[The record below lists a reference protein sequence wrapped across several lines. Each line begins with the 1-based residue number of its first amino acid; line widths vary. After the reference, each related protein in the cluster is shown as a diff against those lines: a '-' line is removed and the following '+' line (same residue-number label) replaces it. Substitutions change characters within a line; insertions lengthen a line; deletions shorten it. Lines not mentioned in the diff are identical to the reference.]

1 MQETNIL
8 TENADI
14 KSTNRICENIYK
26 GRIIK
31 GIAGFYYVYSKGI
44 IYECKAK
51 GIFRNQK
58 IKPLV
63 GDDVDMRIIDSEAHI
78 GNIERIL
85 DRKSE
90 LIRPAVANIDQALIV
105 FAAASPSPNFNL
117 LDRFLIMM
125 KRQKINTVICFNKAD
140 LVDESVC
147 RNYYEMYDKAGY
159 TIVFSSTLSNDGID
173 DIKYILKGRTTTLAG
188 PSGVGK
194 SSIMNMLNPSA
205 NMDTGEISRKIE
217 RGKHTTRHSELI
229 PISDDTFLMDTPGFS
244 NISLFEIEAEE
255 LKDYYFEFEQYE
267 PYCRFG
273 GCNHIGEKDCGVKD
287 AVDNG
292 EISGSRYDNYKLL
305 YEELKNKKRY

>member
-1 MQETNIL
+1 MQDTIIL
-8 TENADI
+8 TDNTDI
-14 KSTNRICENIYK
+14 MTSDRIDDKIYK
-26 GRIIK
+26 GKIIK

-63 GDDVDMRIIDSEAHI
+63 GDDVEIKIIDTETCI

-85 DRKSE
+85 ERKSE
-90 LIRPAVANIDQALIV
+90 LLRPAVANVDQALVV
-105 FAAASPSPNFNL
+105 FAAATPSPNFNL

-125 KRQKINTVICFNKAD
+125 KRQKINTVICFNKVD
-140 LVDESVC
+140 LVDETIC
-147 RNYYEMYDKAGY
+147 RNYYETYDKAGY
-159 TIVFSSTLSNDGID
+159 SVIFSSTLSNDGID
-173 DIKYILKGRTTTLAG
+173 DIKAVLKGKITTLAG

-194 SSIMNMLNPSA
+194 SSIMNILNPSA
-205 NMDTGEISRKIE
+205 NMDTGEISRKID

-229 PISDDTFLMDTPGFS
+229 PIDDNTFLMDTPGFS
-244 NISLFEIEAEE
+244 NISLFEMEAEE
-255 LKDYYFEFEQYE
+255 LKDYYYEFEQFE
-267 PYCRFG
+267 PFCRFG

-292 EISGSRYDNYKLL
+292 EISGSRYDNYKLI
-305 YEELKNKKRY
+305 YEELKSKKRY